1 MENMLECA
9 FIVLWLQLGCKLQVK
24 RWDPKGT
31 FSQRWGGE
39 REEFRH
45 CSSQALC
52 WNFQVL
58 LNWKLCVVSDFVF
71 LNRVEW
77 WDRVEQSPQ
86 TLRIQEGVSISLNC
100 SYTVSNFR
108 GLQWY
113 RQDPGKGP
121 ELLFL
126 LYSVGDEKQEERLR
140 ATLLKKGSS
149 LLIGAPKPEDSA
161 TYLCAVETQCSP
173 GTCRLYPNLE
183 AAALE

>member
-1 MENMLECA
+1 ML
-9 FIVLWLQLGCKLQVK
+9 
-24 RWDPKGT
+24 
-31 FSQRWGGE
+31 SGE
-39 REEFRH
+39 D
-45 CSSQALC
+45 Q
-52 WNFQVL
+52 
-58 LNWKLCVVSDFVF
+58 
-71 LNRVEW
+71 
-77 WDRVEQSPQ
+77 VEQSPQ

-126 LYSVGDEKQEERLR
+126 LYSVGDEKQKERLR

>member
-9 FIVLWLQLGCKLQVK
+9 FIVLWLQLGYKLQVK
-24 RWDPKGT
+24 RWDPTGT

-45 CSSQALC
+45 CSSQACVGIFKYC
-52 WNFQVL
+52 WTESFVL
-58 LNWKLCVVSDFVF
+58 F
-71 LNRVEW
+71 LILFSWTGLSGE
-77 WDRVEQSPQ
+77 DQVEQSPQ
-86 TLRIQEGVSISLNC
+86 TLRIQEGNGLILNC
-100 SYTVSNFR
+100 SYTASSFR

-126 LYSVGDEKQEERLR
+126 LHSVGDEKQKERLR

-149 LLIGAPKPEDSA
+149 LHIEAPKPKDSA
-161 TYLCAVETQCSP
+161 TYLCTVETQCSP
-173 GTCRLYPNLE
+173 GTCRLYPNPE
-183 AAALE
+183 AGALE